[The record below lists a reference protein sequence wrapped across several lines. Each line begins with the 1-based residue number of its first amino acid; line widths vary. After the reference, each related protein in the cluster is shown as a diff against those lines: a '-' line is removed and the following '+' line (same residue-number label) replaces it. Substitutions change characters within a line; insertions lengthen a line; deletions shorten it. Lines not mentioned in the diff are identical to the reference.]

1 MKLMQGNDNFVRV
14 FKQKDKDIRKDTKR
28 DKNRSKDSF
37 RKLRKIKLKE
47 MESWLLAG
55 FGLLLSFFSLC

>member
-1 MKLMQGNDNFVRV
+1 MQGNDNFVRV

-47 MESWLLAG
+47 MES
-55 FGLLLSFFSLC
+55 